1 MKEVRGAEERLV
13 TKRTSRGD
21 GRILAVFDHF
31 QGKQTTTTVY
41 AYGGNKKT

>member
-31 QGKQTTTTVY
+31 QGKQTTTVY